1 MTAQVC
7 TGAALACTFGLGPS
21 TLTVTPENRLTA
33 DKLPA
38 ATIMDFAP
46 MKNVAPF
53 PLCSSPANPAVIA
66 ATAAK
71 LGVFTPAACLPVT
84 TQPWTPGSPTV
95 LIAEQ
100 PALNESSTLL
110 CQWGGV
116 ISVSFAGQTTVTVP

>member
-7 TGAALACTFGLGPS
+7 MGATLACTFGLGPS

-33 DKLPA
+33 STLPA
-38 ATIMDFAP
+38 ATIMDFVP
-46 MKNVAPF
+46 MKNIAPF

-84 TQPWTPGSPTV
+84 TQPWTPGSLTI
-95 LIAEQ
+95 LIGGQ
-100 PALNESSTLL
+100 PALNQSSTLL

-116 ISVSFAGQTTVTVP
+116 ISVSGPGQVTVTVP